1 MLFVLLIFVGIVID
15 DEMGV
20 DETIVDDLVVDVT
33 IFVGTVVGD
42 KDVND
47 VAVVVNTTVVVLA
60 SMKNTSCY

>member
-47 VAVVVNTTVVVLA
+47 GAVVVDNTVVVLA